1 MEKTMVSEYVDKR
14 TAEEIERDNI
24 EAEEEYERWNK
35 LSDQQKY
42 ELDMMVAQ
50 READYINA
58 SR

>member
-1 MEKTMVSEYVDKR
+1 MWINGQLKKLNG
-14 TAEEIERDNI
+14 DNI